1 MPANLTP
8 QYRQAEERFRE
19 AGTTEEKIEALKEM
33 LRVIPK
39 HKGTDHLQG
48 DLKKRLAKF
57 TAQAEQGRKSGGG
70 KRIDPYAVERHG
82 PGQIVLVGMP
92 NVGKSGLVAALTNA
106 QTEVAEYP
114 FTTHKPIPGMMNYE
128 DVQIQLVDTP
138 PLVPDGSEPG
148 LFTLVRQANA
158 VMLVVDLGSDDL
170 LDQTQ
175 SVLDALEERKVVLRP
190 DARKSEDQSIA
201 IVPAVFVRTKVDL
214 DPDGE
219 RREMFDEFFAGKLPC
234 LDVSTQTREGLD
246 TLPKFMFDFLGLV
259 RVYTR
264 APGKKDEKPDPFV
277 LKRGSTVLDLA
288 RSVHQDFVESLK
300 FARIWG
306 EGVYDGQS
314 VSREHVLSDGDLVEL
329 HV

>member
-8 QYRQAEERFRE
+8 QYRSAEQRFRE
-19 AGTTEEKIEALKEM
+19 AGTNEEKIEALKEM

-48 DLKKRLAKF
+48 DLKKRLAKLMG
-57 TAQAEQGRKSGGG
+57 QAEQGRKSGG
-70 KRIDPYAVERHG
+70 KRVDPYAVPRHG
-82 PGQIVLVGMP
+82 PAQVVICGVP
-92 NVGKSGLVAALTNA
+92 NVGKSALIAALTNA
-106 QTEVAEYP
+106 PTEVADYP

-128 DVQIQLVDTP
+128 DVQVQLVDTP

-148 LFTLVRQANA
+148 LFTLIRQANA
-158 VMLVVDLGSDDL
+158 AIVVVDLGSDDL

-175 SVLDALEERKVVLRP
+175 TVFDTLEDRKILLRP
-190 DARKSEDQSIA
+190 DARKSEDQVTA
-201 IVPAVFVRTKVDL
+201 IVKALFVRTKLDL
-214 DPDGE
+214 DADGE
-219 RREMFDEFFAGKLPC
+219 RREMFDEFFGGQLPA
-234 LDVSTQTREGLD
+234 LDVSTTTGEGID
-246 TLPKFMFDFLGLV
+246 ALPKYIFNYLELV

-277 LKRGSTVLDLA
+277 LRRGDTVLDLA
-288 RSVHQDFVESLK
+288 RSVHQDFVETLK

-329 HV
+329 HT